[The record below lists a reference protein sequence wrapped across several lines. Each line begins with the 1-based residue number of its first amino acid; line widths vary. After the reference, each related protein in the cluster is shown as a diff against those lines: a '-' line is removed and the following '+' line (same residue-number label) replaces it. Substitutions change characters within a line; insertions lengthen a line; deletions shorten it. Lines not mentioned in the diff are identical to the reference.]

1 MSLPADVPVTMIP
14 EHHRA
19 LKEAVA
25 CLEFPN
31 FAARLAAYAGRPIEA
46 AIRFMPKAVDRQIN
60 GAVQTAILKCLELA
74 VTSLN
79 NSGGVATGKFAA
91 KLISGVSG
99 GIGGFFGISALPV
112 ELPFTTIVM
121 LRSIA
126 DIAQGEGEDLN
137 DIETQ
142 LACLEVFALGAR
154 EPNDRVDVDYYTV
167 RVVLTKLSND
177 MASLVL
183 ERGAVNASSPVV
195 AKLVGEIATR
205 FSLVVTDMA
214 TASLLPVV
222 GAMGGA
228 TVNVIFMD
236 HFQRIAHAHF
246 LIRRLER
253 HYGNETIRSLYH
265 DIRQQLRSSAAG

>member
-1 MSLPADVPVTMIP
+1 
-14 EHHRA
+14 
-19 LKEAVA
+19 
-25 CLEFPN
+25 
-31 FAARLAAYAGRPIEA
+31 
-46 AIRFMPKAVDRQIN
+46 
-60 GAVQTAILKCLELA
+60 
-74 VTSLN
+74 
-79 NSGGVATGKFAA
+79 
-91 KLISGVSG
+91 
-99 GIGGFFGISALPV
+99 
-112 ELPFTTIVM
+112 M